1 MGMSQI
7 TKYQVFISST
17 YKDLIPARE
26 SLIMSLL
33 SSKYIPCGMEL
44 FPSSSDSQ
52 FEYIKRMLNLC
63 DYYVLI
69 LAGRY
74 GEIGNSGLSYTE
86 MEYNYAIDNGIPIL
100 AFLHKHPENIPIK
113 FSEKD
118 SIMREKLMKFRER
131 VQKERL
137 YKQWESPEELSSMV
151 LSSLIEE
158 QEIHPRPGWVRS
170 I

>member
-1 MGMSQI
+1 MSMPQM

-33 SSKYIPCGMEL
+33 SSKYIPCGMEI
-44 FPSSSDSQ
+44 FSSSSDSQ

-74 GEIGNSGLSYTE
+74 GEIGKIGR
-86 MEYNYAIDNGIPIL
+86 A
-100 AFLHKHPENIPIK
+100 H
-113 FSEKD
+113 
-118 SIMREKLMKFRER
+118 
-131 VQKERL
+131 V
-137 YKQWESPEELSSMV
+137 
-151 LSSLIEE
+151 
-158 QEIHPRPGWVRS
+158 
-170 I
+170 